1 MPNYFYYDGI
11 NLLVKYF
18 YSGVK
23 TWHFK
28 YQDGREVTQFNNGKT
43 ETKFPDGTVVI
54 DEANGDSIIL
64 LPNGQKEEH
73 TSQYKVN
80 ELCIRLIRIWGTLLV
95 NLLANFRMIKAG
107 YIWF

>member
-73 TSQYKVN
+73 TAQYKVYKSC
-80 ELCIRLIRIWGTLLV
+80 L
-95 NLLANFRMIKAG
+95 FD
-107 YIWF
+107 